1 MPVMSIISCKIMQD
15 EIVWILE
22 NDSSV
27 DEIIVVENENIRE
40 FSGKLK
46 RVNLQHKIL
55 PIENIPLLSEINSER
70 DKNIESDENNESAK
84 ISERD
89 KYTVLIYLMELGL
102 HKNPKE
108 LKNKVY
114 RTVETLKPFS
124 SGILVFYGLC
134 GNVLGNIEKD
144 FDGNSFPCPVRIL
157 KDRKHRIV
165 DDCIGAT
172 VGGVDNYLSLLK
184 SVSDAGT
191 YLFTPMYSKG
201 WRELIELDKLHK
213 DPAKALKMMKK
224 THEMIGYKRVA
235 KINTGLGYTENFDDA
250 IREFAELFDFEIL
263 EFNNGNQE
271 VFEDC
276 YGKMKVEID
285 NGGSVD

>member
-1 MPVMSIISCKIMQD
+1 MQD

-27 DEIIVVENENIRE
+27 DEVIVVENENIRE
-40 FSGKLK
+40 FSGKLNK
-46 RVNLQHKIL
+46 VNLQHKVL
-55 PIENIPLLSEINSER
+55 PLENIPLLSERN
-70 DKNIESDENNESAK
+70 NESDENNESDK
-84 ISERD
+84 ISESD

-114 RTVETLKPFS
+114 KTVESLTPFS

-144 FDGNSFPCPVRIL
+144 FEVNSFPCPVRIL
-157 KDRKHRIV
+157 KDRKNRIV

-172 VGGVDNYLSLLK
+172 VGGTDNYLRLLK
-184 SVSDAGT
+184 SVGDAGT

-213 DPAKALKMMKK
+213 DPSKALKMMKK

-235 KINTGLGYTENFDDA
+235 KINTGLEYTENFDDA

-271 VFEDC
+271 IFEDC
-276 YGKMKVEID
+276 YGKMKVEIK
-285 NGGSVD
+285 NIESVN